1 MKGVIISLCLLL
13 SSVLPS
19 VLWADQAT
27 FDARLET
34 ISALASAKRCYTL
47 QNSGMTSIEFARLR
61 AICWKA
67 QLGDDWAARNPV
79 YQSRTLSNLPAPLS
93 AEDKARLVRE
103 KAEREATLA
112 KKTACEALSSDVF
125 RWNAEQRSCQC
136 RNTDYTLRDG
146 QCLSPLTLQLERQRQ
161 ICLDAGPEVER
172 TPDPDHPGM
181 EIICRLPRPRT
192 PSAHFTVCRPGVQ
205 SNLGTFDINAAL
217 GLPPQPAADTHCVVN
232 LGRNVLEHFHLD
244 SNHNDPPVDPELRDY
259 LDSVV
264 LR

>member
-1 MKGVIISLCLLL
+1 MLYFAKLRN
-13 SSVLPS
+13 
-19 VLWADQAT
+19 DQY
-27 FDARLET
+27 R
-34 ISALASAKRCYTL
+34 ICASACY
-47 QNSGMTSIEFARLR
+47 R
-61 AICWKA
+61 WKA
-67 QLGDDWAARNPV
+67 LGDDWAARNPV
-79 YQSRTLSNLPAPLS
+79 YQSRTLSNLPAPLT
-93 AEDKARLVRE
+93 AEDKARLARE
-103 KAEREATLA
+103 KAERDATLA

-136 RNTDYTLRDG
+136 RKTDYTLRDG
-146 QCLSPLTLQLERQRQ
+146 QCLSPLTLQLERQSQ
-161 ICLDAGPEVER
+161 ICRDAGPEVER

-192 PSAHFTVCRPGVQ
+192 PSTHFTVCRPGVQ

-217 GLPPQPAADTHCVVN
+217 GLPATAADTHCGD